1 MNPIL
6 SFFDEVWR
14 VYWADFR
21 HLIHKFPSIMI
32 GSLVLPLLYLFAFGY
47 GLGNDIDMGEVDY
60 ISFMIPG
67 VIALTTLSSSFSST
81 ASKVMIQ
88 RKFYS
93 SFDEL
98 TLCPIRTS
106 SFIVGKSLVGVM
118 RCLISCTILI
128 CLGLLI
134 TKDMHVTLP
143 LIISILVASFT
154 FSFMGLL
161 IGLIV
166 SEQTQLSMFTNLTV
180 LPMTFL
186 CGTLFSI
193 DKMPAPVQTILSV
206 LPLTPVTECIRN
218 SALCW
223 EYPIGSLA
231 VVLVFCAAFFIAD
244 YYIIKTCRY

>member
-88 RKFYS
+88 RKCYA
-93 SFDEL
+93 SFD
-98 TLCPIRTS
+98 
-106 SFIVGKSLVGVM
+106 
-118 RCLISCTILI
+118 
-128 CLGLLI
+128 
-134 TKDMHVTLP
+134 
-143 LIISILVASFT
+143 
-154 FSFMGLL
+154 
-161 IGLIV
+161 
-166 SEQTQLSMFTNLTV
+166 
-180 LPMTFL
+180 
-186 CGTLFSI
+186 
-193 DKMPAPVQTILSV
+193 
-206 LPLTPVTECIRN
+206 
-218 SALCW
+218 
-223 EYPIGSLA
+223 
-231 VVLVFCAAFFIAD
+231 
-244 YYIIKTCRY
+244 